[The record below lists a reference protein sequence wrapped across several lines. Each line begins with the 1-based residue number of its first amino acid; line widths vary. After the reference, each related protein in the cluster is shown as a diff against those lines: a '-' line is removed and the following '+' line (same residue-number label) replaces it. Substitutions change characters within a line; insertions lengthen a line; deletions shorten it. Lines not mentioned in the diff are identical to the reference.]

1 MDSRRR
7 LISRRC
13 IHEAGGRPKRSRQA
27 FTQAVVR
34 LRLRLLIRD
43 AHLPSLRGDP
53 SPPPPFLSLSYSR
66 TEHSKLHSCLADDR
80 VVLETRRVTFRGT
93 DLSLI
98 PRLIEVWLRHL
109 YVIRQTDRS
118 DKRRYEQRE
127 FEQPKQAASR

>member
-53 SPPPPFLSLSYSR
+53 SPPPSSLSLTHAPSIANF
-66 TEHSKLHSCLADDR
+66 T
-80 VVLETRRVTFRGT
+80 V
-93 DLSLI
+93 
-98 PRLIEVWLRHL
+98 
-109 YVIRQTDRS
+109 
-118 DKRRYEQRE
+118 
-127 FEQPKQAASR
+127 ASRMTELYSKHDASPFGVPI